1 MAQYRLATLDLSTRL
16 QLTLEML
23 TPRAARGWGRVT
35 ALAAEY
41 QVSRTRLYELR
52 DRGQDA
58 LLAALA
64 PQTPGPRPA
73 VTTVTVDSAYIQ
85 RAIAILATQRGTVR
99 GIQLGLDLL
108 FQTPRSMGY
117 ISQTLTALGA
127 QAAIQNAALRI
138 PLPVLAEADE
148 IFQGRQPCL
157 TVVDGRS
164 FLVLNL
170 APAAARDGTTWGM
183 TFLDLQ
189 ARGIQ
194 FQDLASDGGAGI
206 RAGAEAAQL
215 AVPLRPD
222 LFHLL
227 DDAWQVGRWLERQA
241 YQAMQVAERARR
253 AVAEAQAVRRRR
265 GPHLKV
271 TVELP
276 EAAAQEAQAINIYDL
291 FVWLLGEVRQ
301 ALQPLSANARL
312 TAVVTARSTV
322 ATALE
327 LLTTLPHEAIQ
338 TLVQQLRTHLEA
350 LLAPLAWL
358 EETLAPYRQDL
369 DPATE
374 TTILWAWQ
382 HRQAL
387 ALTPGAGFPAHLQA
401 TVQAFWTALSFFH
414 RSSSLAE
421 SLHSWLRPYLQMH
434 RGAPQ
439 WLLPLLQLVWNHHPF
454 SRGQRA
460 GHTPLELAGV
470 TDAPPLAVALNQ
482 LCAPQPAAVTQPT
495 QRYTFAEIFGLAVE
509 EQAILQLA

>member
-1 MAQYRLATLDLSTRL
+1 
-16 QLTLEML
+16 ML

-35 ALAAEY
+35 ALAAEH
-41 QVSRTRLYELR
+41 QISRTRLYELR
-52 DRGQDA
+52 DCGRTA

-64 PQTPGPRPA
+64 PQTPGPRPP
-73 VTTVTVDSAYIQ
+73 VTTLTVDAAFIQ

-99 GIQLGLDLL
+99 GIRQGLDLL
-108 FQTPRSMGY
+108 FQTARSVGY
-117 ISQTLTALGA
+117 ISQTLTALGS
-127 QAAIQNAALRI
+127 QAAIQNAALCV

-170 APAAARDGTTWGM
+170 APAAARDATTWGV

-189 ARGIQ
+189 ARGVQ
-194 FQDLASDGGAGI
+194 FQDLASDGGTGI
-206 RAGAEAAQL
+206 RAGVEAAQL

-227 DDAWQVGRWLERQA
+227 DDAWRVGQRLERQA
-241 YQAMQVAERARR
+241 YQALQLAERARR
-253 AVAEAQAVRRRR
+253 AIQEAEAAQRRR
-265 GPHLKV
+265 GPRLKV
-271 TVELP
+271 TVPLA
-276 EAAAQEAQAINIYDL
+276 EAVAQEAQALTTYDL
-291 FVWLLGEVRQ
+291 YVWLLREVRQ
-301 ALQPLSANARL
+301 ALEPLSASGHL
-312 TAVVTARSTV
+312 TAVTTARSTV
-322 ATALE
+322 ETALE
-327 LLTTLPHEAIQ
+327 LLASLPHEAIHS
-338 TLVQQLRTHLEA
+338 LVQQLQAHLEA

-358 EETLAPYRQDL
+358 EQTLAPYRQDL

-387 ALTPGAGFPAHLQA
+387 ALTPGEGFPAHLQA
-401 TVQAFWTALSFFH
+401 TVRAFWTALSFFH

-421 SLHSWLRPYLQMH
+421 SLHSWLRPYLHLH

-439 WLLPLLQLVWNHHPF
+439 WLLPLLQLVWNHHTF
-454 SRGQRA
+454 SRGKRA
-460 GHTPLELAGV
+460 GNTPLQLAGIS
-470 TDAPPLAVALNQ
+470 DAPTLAEALNQ
-482 LCAPQPAAVTQPT
+482 LCAPQPVTARQPAKC
-495 QRYTFAEIFGLAVE
+495 YTLAEIFGLSLD